1 MSDERVMI
9 AGGGAAGFFAAITCA
24 ERNPGAH
31 VTVCELTG
39 NPLAKVR
46 ISGGGR
52 CNVTTAL
59 TQPEELVRHY
69 PRGGRELLGPFHRWG
84 PGETIAWFA
93 ARGVELKAEADGRMF
108 PVTDDAG
115 TVVDCLQRAA
125 AEAGVTVRT
134 RCGVQSVRPG
144 FEVAL
149 TTGETVRC
157 DRLLIATGGGK
168 VGGGCELARG
178 LGHTIEPPVPS
189 LFTFQITDARLTG
202 LAGLAVEDAE
212 VRVHGTRLRQ
222 RGPLLI
228 THWGLSGPAVL
239 KLSAWGARALH
250 DCGYRFNLT
259 VNWMAPRT
267 AEQIL
272 ADLARLRAEHPRRRV
287 AGDNAFG
294 LPQRL
299 WERLA
304 AAAGVEP
311 ALVWTSASNEI
322 LQALARQLGFAEFTV
337 TGRSLFKDEFVTCG
351 GVRLDEVDFKTM
363 ESRRCLGLHFAGEVL
378 DIDGVTG
385 GFNFQSAWTT
395 GWLAGSA
402 MAGIR

>member
-1 MSDERVMI
+1 MKGEHVII

-24 ERNPGAH
+24 EQNPDAR

-52 CNVTTAL
+52 CNATTAT
-59 TQPEELVRHY
+59 TQPQELVRNY

-84 PGETIAWFA
+84 PGETAAWFA
-93 ARGVELKAEADGRMF
+93 ARGAELKAEPDGRMF
-108 PVTDDAG
+108 PVTNDAA

-125 AEAGVTVRT
+125 GAAGVTVRT

-144 FEVAL
+144 FEVGL
-149 TTGETVRC
+149 TTGESVHC
-157 DRLLIATGGGK
+157 DRILIATGGGK
-168 VGGGCELARG
+168 AGVGLELARG

-189 LFTFQITDARLTG
+189 LFTFQLTDPRLTD
-202 LAGLAVEDAE
+202 LAGVAAVDVE
-212 VRVHGTRLRQ
+212 VTVPGTRLRQ
-222 RGPLLI
+222 RGPLLV
-228 THWGLSGPAVL
+228 THWGMSGPAIL
-239 KLSAWGARALH
+239 KLSAWGARVLH
-250 DCGYRFNLT
+250 DRGYRFSLA
-259 VNWMAPRT
+259 VNWIAGRT
-267 AEQIL
+267 ESQIF
-272 ADLARLRAEHPRRRV
+272 ADLTRLRAEHPRRRV
-287 AGDNAFG
+287 TGDNPLG
-294 LPQRL
+294 VPQRL

-304 AAAGVEP
+304 AAAGVE
-311 ALVWTSASNEI
+311 AGLVWTSASNDL
-322 LQALARQLGFAEFTV
+322 LQAFARQLGGAEFAV
-337 TGRSLFKDEFVTCG
+337 TGKSLFKDEFVTCG

-363 ESRRCLGLHFAGEVL
+363 ESRRCPGLYFAGEVL